1 MIRDLLIIFTRN
13 PERGKVKTRLSST
26 IGPEAALRVYNF
38 LLEHTRNITQELKV
52 DKRVYYSDKIDRNDI
67 WKEKDYTK
75 RLQYG
80 FDLGDRMQ
88 HAIQEG
94 LDDGYTNIIIIGS
107 DLYDLSQLD
116 LENAF
121 EALRR
126 DEMVIGPALD
136 GGYYLIGMKQVP
148 DDVFKNKKWGS
159 ESVLRDT
166 LQNLNGKSVTL
177 LPEKNDIDHIEDLE
191 QFEALKNLI

>member
-26 IGPEAALRVYNF
+26 IGPEAALKVYNF
-38 LLEHTRNITQELKV
+38 LLDHTRDITQELKV
-52 DKRVYYSDKIDRNDI
+52 DKRVYYSDRIDRNDI
-67 WKEKDYTK
+67 WKEKEYTK
-75 RLQYG
+75 RLQNG
-80 FDLGDRMQ
+80 IDLGDRMQ

-94 LDDGYTNIIIIGS
+94 FDDGYTNIIIIGS

-121 EALRR
+121 ETLRSN
-126 DEMVIGPALD
+126 EMVIGPAQD

-159 ESVLRDT
+159 GSVLRDT
-166 LQNLNGKSVTL
+166 LQDLNGKSVTL